1 MHFTTNVALAALL
14 GAVAVTPSAP
24 APTSPPLATV
34 SGRLRVLDRS
44 GQGAQDVQQAV
55 IWLTPARG
63 PLPAV
68 APGRADITTENRTF
82 SPHVTVVPAGSTVRF
97 PNRDG
102 FNHNVFSL
110 TEGNQFDLGLYER
123 GEGKTA
129 TFAAAGVVNIFC
141 NVHSTMSAIVVVRNS
156 PWFAQPSADG
166 SFSIGN
172 VPAGEYVLHLW
183 HERANETTQPVTIT
197 SQGLALPDLQLDA
210 RGFVQKDH
218 LNKFGRPYARTGRR
232 Y

>member
-1 MHFTTNVALAALL
+1 MLSFPNLLLAALL
-14 GAVAVTPSAP
+14 GAATAGPRDP
-24 APTSPPLATV
+24 APIRPPLASV
-34 SGRLRVLDRS
+34 SGRLRVIDRS
-44 GQGAQDVQQAV
+44 GQGAQDVQLAV

-63 PLPAV
+63 TMPPV
-68 APGRADITTENRTF
+68 TPGRADITTENRTF
-82 SPHVTVVPAGSTVRF
+82 SPHVTVVTAGSTVRF

-129 TFAAAGVVNIFC
+129 TFTTAGVVNVFC
-141 NVHSTMSAIVVVRNS
+141 NVHSTMSAIVVVRSS

-166 SFSIGN
+166 SFAVGN
-172 VPAGEYVLHLW
+172 VPPGDYVLHLW
-183 HERANETTQPVTIT
+183 HERASEMTQPVTVT
-197 SQGLALPDLQLDA
+197 AQGLTLPDLQLDA
-210 RGFVQKDH
+210 RGYVQRDH